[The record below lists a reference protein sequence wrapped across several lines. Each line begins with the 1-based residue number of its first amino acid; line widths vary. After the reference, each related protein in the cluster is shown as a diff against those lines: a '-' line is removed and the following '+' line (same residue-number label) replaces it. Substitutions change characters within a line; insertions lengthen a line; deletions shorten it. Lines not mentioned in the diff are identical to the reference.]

1 VVPVKVTDSAVKD
14 QGVKSNKSSKIQR
27 SRYTGK
33 IWQLTK
39 KILLPNIKLK
49 IPCPRKYTQND
60 YLKLLTYT
68 GIHNYFAEGSSQSLR
83 IDSSNGCPNADT
95 LLYHLKKFE
104 PQELISGFESAIDEI
119 IAIAKK
125 NGFLT
130 DKIDIAIDSTDQLY
144 YGDRNDPMVVGTK
157 PQRGT
162 SKAYRFATLTIV
174 DEDCRLTIKAIP
186 VDGVISK
193 KEIVYKLVSYAKAR
207 ININNVY
214 LDRGFYSIDVISMLK
229 TMDIHYII
237 PATLNPRIKKLL
249 RQNEAPKII
258 NNYCIGTNPEK
269 NTLTNVVITYGKDGK
284 KIAFITNLDVPRLTA
299 HRIPQL
305 YKKRWGIETSYRV
318 INGFRPKTTSKNY
331 IIRLFYF
338 FFSVCLYDLWEL
350 VNIICS
356 KSVQVVKKI
365 PFITALLFGKALF
378 HVLEIIGTGP
388 PPQNNF
394 PKKRRDLQTI
404 LICDRI

>member
-1 VVPVKVTDSAVKD
+1 VKEISSAVKD
-14 QGVKSNKSSKIQR
+14 QGVKSNKSSRDKR
-27 SRYTGK
+27 SRWTGK

-39 KILLPNIKLK
+39 KVILPNIKLK
-49 IPCPRKYTQND
+49 IPYTRKYTQND

-68 GIHNYFAEGSSQSLR
+68 GIHNYFAEGSSQSLS
-83 IDSSNGCPNADT
+83 IDSRNGCPNADT

-104 PQELISGFESAIDEI
+104 SQELISGFESAIDEI

-125 NGFLT
+125 NGFLRS
-130 DKIDIAIDSTDQLY
+130 KVDIAIDTTDQLY

-157 PQRGT
+157 PQQGT

-174 DEDCRLTIKAIP
+174 DEDCRLTIKAVS
-186 VDGVISK
+186 VDGLIPK
-193 KEIVYKLVSYAKAR
+193 KEIVRELVSYAKAR

-214 LDRGFYSIDVISMLK
+214 LDRGFLSIDVISMLNK
-229 TMDIHYII
+229 MNIHYIM

-249 RQNEAPKII
+249 RQHEAPKIF
-258 NNYCIGTNPEK
+258 NNYRIGTTEK
-269 NTLTNVVITYGKDGK
+269 NTLTNVVITYDKDGK
-284 KIAFITNLDVPRLTA
+284 KIAFITNLDVSRLTA

-318 INGFRPKTTSKNY
+318 INRFRPKTTSKNY

-350 VNIICS
+350 TNIIWS
-356 KSVQVVKKI
+356 KSEQIVKKV
-365 PFITALLFGKALF
+365 PFIKALLFGKALF
-378 HVLEIIGTGP
+378 HVFEMMGTGP
-388 PPQNNF
+388 PHHNTVR
-394 PKKRRDLQTI
+394 KKRRDIQTT
-404 LICDRI
+404 LNL